1 MLYEPTVIYIDETLR
16 TVVAV
21 CFPGLQR
28 VPENF
33 AKMTKR
39 PIFHIP
45 NSKRVRLTF
54 VAIRNQQMLIPEF
67 RKTFSAALMCSLA
80 TAKASSSVMPKCL

>member
-1 MLYEPTVIYIDETLR
+1 MLYVPMVIYIDETMR

-54 VAIRNQQMLIPEF
+54 VAIRNQQMRLPKTHEYGEGHIVPENV
-67 RKTFSAALMCSLA
+67 SSIAL
-80 TAKASSSVMPKCL
+80 